1 MVNQNSKSPFM
12 IQKSKI
18 TLIVKTTV
26 LILTLYFEPFNVSA
40 QSTYYIRSGKTIT
53 KVENSDPSK
62 LNVTEW
68 QVLLFKKGAAR
79 VMGTQ
84 WGIIT
89 GKSASQVMSQLKKDQ
104 DFELRFNS
112 FIGKGKVQDDVF
124 TNFNALGPVAVVE
137 NASSNK
143 QINDANNSTFQ
154 EKITKVKNV
163 YDQVK
168 EYYDNYHEIVGIINE
183 PKPQTPFDNVGQ
195 VFKEYSDNLKEAF
208 HRVSSLQ
215 NQLQNGINLS
225 MAQIDKSINEINT
238 NLNVVKNN
246 SKIIKQKLNINQ
258 EGKLSQ
264 NKPTKGS
271 AEECDKI
278 SEQLTTAFT
287 NIDPNNPDA
296 AYKEIKRL
304 SKLLA
309 KCIHDDPD
317 SDQKMKS
324 LADILLKIS
333 STDDDDQLME
343 YLQKMIELLSDMD

>member
-1 MVNQNSKSPFM
+1 MVNQNLKFPFM
-12 IQKSKI
+12 TQNSKM

-26 LILTLYFEPFNVSA
+26 LILTLYFEPFYVSG
-40 QSTYYIRSGKTIT
+40 QSTYYIRSGKNIT

-84 WGIIT
+84 WGMIT
-89 GKSASQVMSQLKKDQ
+89 GKSASHVMSQLKKDQ
-104 DFELRFNS
+104 EFELRFNS

-137 NASSNK
+137 NASNK
-143 QINDANNSTFQ
+143 QINDPNNSTFQ

-208 HRVSSLQ
+208 QRVSSLQ

-225 MAQIDKSINEINT
+225 MAQSDKSINEINT

-246 SKIIKQKLNINQ
+246 SRIIKQKLNINQ

-264 NKPTKGS
+264 
-271 AEECDKI
+271 
-278 SEQLTTAFT
+278 
-287 NIDPNNPDA
+287 
-296 AYKEIKRL
+296 
-304 SKLLA
+304 
-309 KCIHDDPD
+309 
-317 SDQKMKS
+317 
-324 LADILLKIS
+324 
-333 STDDDDQLME
+333 
-343 YLQKMIELLSDMD
+343 